1 MSTMYFH
8 SPSGDAEVRGTERHY
23 FNWLCNRTLLA
34 ILDLGRDTESRPH
47 PLRHAFPAGHYTAR
61 CRGQEWAASAET
73 AIVAG
78 SIADGDSLTIGD
90 RRSSFGTA
98 ALNTMLAIGG
108 DQLKLAAR
116 LHGQCEIHA
125 FVEGPNRAWLAKI
138 IESGLRR
145 GIFRANSGWEAVV
158 ELLRSSSDEPVVT
171 SYSVCDQFPNSG
183 VAIQA
188 SVWSPPE
195 TTDEDDGD
203 DAWYDLSVSEQWRL
217 AMDALRIQNQSGYRI
232 ELKPDDWED
241 YRFGDGV
248 TAFDIADHFSS
259 LAVSHSG

>member
-1 MSTMYFH
+1 MYFH
-8 SPSGDAEVRGTERHY
+8 SPSGTEEVYGTERHY
-23 FNWLCNRTLLA
+23 FNWLCNRALLA
-34 ILDLGRDTESRPH
+34 ILNLGTDTESKPH
-47 PLRHAFPAGHYTAR
+47 PLRHAFPTSHYTAR
-61 CRGQEWAASAET
+61 CRGKEWAATAET

-78 SIADGDSLTIGD
+78 IIFDDDSLTIGD

-98 ALNTMLAIGG
+98 ALNTALAIGG

-125 FVEGPNRAWLAKI
+125 FVEGPNRMWLANI
-138 IESGLRR
+138 IEIGLRR
-145 GIFRANSGWEAVV
+145 NIFRANTGWEGVV
-158 ELLRSSSDEPVVT
+158 ELLQSSSKEPVVT

-195 TTDEDDGD
+195 TTDEDEGD
-203 DAWYDLSVSEQWRL
+203 DGWYELPESEQWRL
-217 AMDALRIQNQSGYRI
+217 AMDALRIKNQNGYKI

-241 YRFGDGV
+241 YHFVDGV
-248 TAFDIADHFSS
+248 TAFDIVDHFNS
-259 LAVSHSG
+259 LAVSHSE

>member
-1 MSTMYFH
+1 MSIMYFH
-8 SPSGDAEVRGTERHY
+8 SPSGEAEVHGTERHY
-23 FNWLCNRTLLA
+23 FKWLCDRTLLA

-47 PLRHAFPAGHYTAR
+47 PIRHAFPADHYTAR
-61 CRGQEWAASAET
+61 YRGQEWARNAET

-78 SIADGDSLTIGD
+78 GISDDDSLTIGD

-98 ALNTMLAIGG
+98 ALNTALAIGG

-116 LHGQCEIHA
+116 LHGQCEIHT
-125 FVEGPNRAWLAKI
+125 FVEGSNRAWLANI
-138 IESGLRR
+138 IEGGLHL
-145 GIFRANSGWEAVV
+145 GIFRSNSGWENIV

-171 SYSVCDQFPNSG
+171 SFSVCNQFPNSG

-188 SVWSPPE
+188 GVWSPPE
-195 TTDEDDGD
+195 TTDEDDD
-203 DAWYDLSVSEQWRL
+203 TWDKLPASEQWRL

-232 ELKPDDWED
+232 ELKPDDWEG

-248 TAFDIADHFSS
+248 TAFDIVNHFSS